1 MPTRREVRVLNSPA
15 ELFRAAAEEF
25 AKRADAAVQHHGNF
39 TVALSG
45 GFTPKGLNEV
55 LAGSDFASLPWDKVL
70 FFWGDERHVPPD
82 HADSNYR
89 MAQESLLSKVAVP
102 QQNIFR
108 IEAEDPDAA
117 RAAVDYE
124 RTITATFGL
133 KPGEFPRFDLIL
145 LGIGTEGH
153 TASLFPGSAA
163 MLEEKRL
170 VVSNWVEKLKT
181 ERITFTFPVL
191 NHASCVIFLASGRDK
206 AEIVQKILG
215 DSSEELPAKMVQP
228 TNGDLLWFLDKQ
240 ARP

>member
-1 MPTRREVRVLNSPA
+1 MPARVEIRVLNSPA

-25 AKRADAAVQHHGNF
+25 SKRAEAAVQHHGNF

-45 GFTPKGLNEV
+45 GSTPRGLNEV
-55 LAGSDFASLPWDKVL
+55 LAGSDFASLPWDKIL

-82 HADSNYR
+82 HGDSNYR
-89 MAQESLLSKVAVP
+89 MSQESLLSKVPVR

-108 IEAEDPDAA
+108 IRAEDPDAT

-124 RTITATFGL
+124 RVITRIFGL
-133 KPGEFPRFDLIL
+133 QQGEFPRFDLIL

-163 MLEEKRL
+163 MGEEVRL
-170 VVSNWVEKLKT
+170 VVSNWVEKLQT
-181 ERITFTFPVL
+181 ERITLTFPVL
-191 NHASCVIFLASGRDK
+191 NHAACVMFLASGREK
-206 AEIVQKILG
+206 ADIVQKILG
-215 DSSEELPAKMVQP
+215 DSTEVLPAKMVQP
-228 TNGDLLWFLDKQ
+228 FDGDLVWFLDKA